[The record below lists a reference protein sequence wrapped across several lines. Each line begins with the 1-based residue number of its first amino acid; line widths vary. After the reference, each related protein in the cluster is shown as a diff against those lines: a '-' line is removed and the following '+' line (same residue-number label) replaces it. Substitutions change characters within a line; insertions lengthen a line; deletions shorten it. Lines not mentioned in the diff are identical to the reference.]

1 VIRRVEIARRARKQ
15 LGTVPNHIRRKL
27 LIWVLAVEADGLEVV
42 RRVSGYH
49 DEALQGDR
57 FGQRSIRLN
66 AAWRAIYEIRRD
78 VVEFVSVEEVSKHDY

>member
-1 VIRRVEIARRARKQ
+1 MIRRVEIARRAQKQ

-66 AAWRAIYEIRRD
+66 VAWRAIYEIRRD